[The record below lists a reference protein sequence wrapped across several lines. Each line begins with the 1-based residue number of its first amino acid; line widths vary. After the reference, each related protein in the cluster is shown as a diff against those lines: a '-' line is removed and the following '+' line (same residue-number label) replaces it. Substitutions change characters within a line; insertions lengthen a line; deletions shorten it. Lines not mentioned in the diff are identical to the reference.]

1 MAQNP
6 AALVGITFSCSL
18 FLGSPGLINQVF
30 LLLLLNAFSVA
41 TTLFIDE
48 TDTKRRKKYYCRPHM
63 GLKLQCTVTP
73 SPPEATVA
81 GKCCG

>member
-30 LLLLLNAFSVA
+30 FLLLNAFSDA

-63 GLKLQCTVTP
+63 GLKLLCTVTP

>member
-18 FLGSPGLINQVF
+18 FFGVTWADKSGGV
-30 LLLLLNAFSVA
+30 LLLLNAFSVA